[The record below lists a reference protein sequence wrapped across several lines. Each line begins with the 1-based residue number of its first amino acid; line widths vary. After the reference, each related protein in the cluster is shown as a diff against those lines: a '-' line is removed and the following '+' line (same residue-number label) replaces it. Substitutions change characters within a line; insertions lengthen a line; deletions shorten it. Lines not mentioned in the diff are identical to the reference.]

1 MHAVLDFVSAI
12 QKCEFEVLL
21 YSKKKSTDTLSVK
34 VFPHAGSSKCG
45 WDRRV
50 DCDTT
55 VSPLKLSVY
64 PRTIHLLIYGPG
76 AVQLCADI
84 SRIK

>member
-1 MHAVLDFVSAI
+1 MSNSNLE
-12 QKCEFEVLL
+12 CEFEVLL
-21 YSKKKSTDTLSVK
+21 YSKKKSTDTLPVK
-34 VFPHAGSSKCG
+34 VFPHGGSSKCG
-45 WDRRV
+45 WDCRV
-50 DCDTT
+50 DCNTT